1 MRIAPGVEFRVKG
14 DSELMSDAAVAEM
27 ERERERRPSH
37 GYSPPYVSI
46 FLLTLELG
54 PECKISV

>member
-27 ERERERRPSH
+27 EREGEAA
-37 GYSPPYVSI
+37 
-46 FLLTLELG
+46 
-54 PECKISV
+54 